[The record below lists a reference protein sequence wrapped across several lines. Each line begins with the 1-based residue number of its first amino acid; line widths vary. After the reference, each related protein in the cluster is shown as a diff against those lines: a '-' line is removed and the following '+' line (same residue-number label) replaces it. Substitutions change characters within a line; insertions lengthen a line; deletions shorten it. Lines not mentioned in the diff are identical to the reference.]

1 MDAGV
6 SGAEVAAA
14 WASVVVAGERLA
26 GARSCPP
33 EGAAADSGAGLEAA
47 EEDESSLTLSTGL
60 VLARYWTTG
69 PFSHFSAV
77 VIVGE
82 ASLEVNV
89 NHFCIPIF
97 SNRAGYH

>member
-6 SGAEVAAA
+6 SGAEVAA
-14 WASVVVAGERLA
+14 WASVAVAGERLA

-33 EGAAADSGAGLEAA
+33 EGAAAADSGAGLEAA

-60 VLARYWTTG
+60 VLTRYWTTG

-77 VIVGE
+77 GE

-89 NHFCIPIF
+89 NDIKSFLHSHFLQ
-97 SNRAGYH
+97 